1 MNIKT
6 DELIKNDVI
15 AELRWDTRVNE
26 TGIGVTVS
34 KGVVTLTGA
43 VTSYARKLAAQEA
56 AHRVAGVLDVANDI
70 QVIRSDD
77 LAFTDT
83 EIARAVRHTLEWD
96 VFVPDR
102 HIRSTVSD
110 GWVTL
115 EGEVET
121 YGQRE
126 DADPDRPQ
134 HCHAD
139 QHRDDHLHVVQEEP
153 ADTGARFPP
162 HARLPRQFFVF
173 DSEKI
178 LRIGVIRVGGIR
190 NSWLRQAAAARR
202 VRREG
207 ACSSH
212 RNRLV
217 DRRRGV
223 GSLRGRGRRRWR
235 GHGRRRRRGG
245 QPV

>member
-6 DELIKNDVI
+6 DELIKDDVT

-26 TGIGVTVS
+26 TGIGVSVS

-126 DADPDRPQ
+126 DAERAVRHLAGVVGVRDLIVVEQPLIAPGEVREVIEDVLERRADRL
-134 HCHAD
+134 AD
-139 QHRDDHLHVVQEEP
+139 RIRISIDD
-153 ADTGARFPP
+153 GAVT
-162 HARLPRQFFVF
+162 L
-173 DSEKI
+173 S
-178 LRIGVIRVGGIR
+178 G
-190 NSWLRQAAAARR
+190 N
-202 VRREG
+202 VR
-207 ACSSH
+207 S
-212 RNRLV
+212 
-217 DRRRGV
+217 
-223 GSLRGRGRRRWR
+223 
-235 GHGRRRRRGG
+235 
-245 QPV
+245 

>member
-6 DELIKNDVI
+6 DELIKDDVI

-56 AHRVAGVLDVANDI
+56 AHRVGGVLDVANDI

-77 LAFTDT
+77 LALTDT
-83 EIARAVRHTLEWD
+83 EIAKAVRHTLEWD
-96 VFVPDR
+96 VFVPDT

-126 DADPDRPQ
+126 DAERAVRGLAGVVGVRNLIVVEQPLIAPGEVREVIEDVLERRADRL
-134 HCHAD
+134 AD
-139 QHRDDHLHVVQEEP
+139 RIRISIDDGEVTLSGNVRSYAEKRAVIGAVSHTPGVFSVRDHLLVQNY
-153 ADTGARFPP
+153 D
-162 HARLPRQFFVF
+162 
-173 DSEKI
+173 
-178 LRIGVIRVGGIR
+178 
-190 NSWLRQAAAARR
+190 
-202 VRREG
+202 
-207 ACSSH
+207 
-212 RNRLV
+212 
-217 DRRRGV
+217 
-223 GSLRGRGRRRWR
+223 
-235 GHGRRRRRGG
+235 
-245 QPV
+245 

>member
-26 TGIGVTVS
+26 TGIGVTVNG
-34 KGVVTLTGA
+34 GVVTLTGA
-43 VTSYARKLAAQEA
+43 VTSYAKKLAAQEA
-56 AHRVAGVLDVANDI
+56 AHRVGGVLDVANDI

-77 LAFTDT
+77 LALTDT

-96 VFVPDR
+96 VFVPYR

-126 DADPDRPQ
+126 DTERAVRRLAGVVGVRDLIVVEQPLIAPGEVREVIEDVLERRADRLADRIRISIDDGEVTLSGNVRSYAEKRAVIGAVS
-134 HCHAD
+134 HT
-139 QHRDDHLHVVQEEP
+139 RGVFSVRDHLLVQSY
-153 ADTGARFPP
+153 D
-162 HARLPRQFFVF
+162 
-173 DSEKI
+173 
-178 LRIGVIRVGGIR
+178 
-190 NSWLRQAAAARR
+190 
-202 VRREG
+202 
-207 ACSSH
+207 
-212 RNRLV
+212 
-217 DRRRGV
+217 
-223 GSLRGRGRRRWR
+223 
-235 GHGRRRRRGG
+235 
-245 QPV
+245 